1 MEIEELVE
9 LLMEK
14 TRHSEPQDD
23 RPFVNERMVRSD
35 VWALVESY
43 TETIVDDRIATLER
57 ELRAYEE
64 KK

>member
-1 MEIEELVE
+1 MEIEELVD

-43 TETIVDDRIATLER
+43 TETIVDDRIATL
-57 ELRAYEE
+57 
-64 KK
+64 